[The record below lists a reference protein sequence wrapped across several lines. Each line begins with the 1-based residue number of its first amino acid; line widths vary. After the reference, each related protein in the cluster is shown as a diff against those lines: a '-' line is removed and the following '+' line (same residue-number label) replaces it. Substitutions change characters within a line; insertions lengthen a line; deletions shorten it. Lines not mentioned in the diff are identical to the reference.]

1 MMEVVL
7 HRPHRLHPGF
17 PFTTIWN
24 GFKGFFVVLN
34 RALEAQ
40 RLYTRMSNF
49 STAEL
54 ARRGL
59 TREELPQFVA
69 KKYF

>member
-1 MMEVVL
+1 MEAIL
-7 HRPHRLHPGF
+7 HRPNRLHPGF

-24 GFKGFFVVLN
+24 GFKGFFTVVN

-40 RLYTRMSNF
+40 RLYTRMS
-49 STAEL
+49 SLSPAQLERL
-54 ARRGL
+54 GL
-59 TREELPQFVA
+59 KRDDLPQFVA